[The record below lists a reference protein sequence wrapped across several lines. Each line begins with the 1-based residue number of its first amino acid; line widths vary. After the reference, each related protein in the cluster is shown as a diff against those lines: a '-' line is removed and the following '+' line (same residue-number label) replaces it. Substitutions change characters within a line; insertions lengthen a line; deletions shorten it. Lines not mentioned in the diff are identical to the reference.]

1 MASKNAKRRDISDKP
16 ELHKTHFIAKP
27 LLGGLAIFIGFAA
40 TLLIFLDVDD
50 KFISLVIGTIIL
62 VLTGLLDDVYNL
74 KPIVKLFGQT
84 TAASVVVFWNINLY
98 VVLIDYF
105 NRFFIPEYIVI
116 ALIIGIAM
124 AIGLMILFPNYLKL
138 VNGMVWGEGT
148 DEDISCWIIG

>member
-1 MASKNAKRRDISDKP
+1 M
-16 ELHKTHFIAKP
+16 
-27 LLGGLAIFIGFAA
+27 
-40 TLLIFLDVDD
+40 
-50 KFISLVIGTIIL
+50 
-62 VLTGLLDDVYNL
+62 
-74 KPIVKLFGQT
+74 
-84 TAASVVVFWNINLY
+84 VVWDINLY